1 MVAQEVVVQVRVVVQ
16 EQVVVQEVV
25 VPLDVLVV
33 VVVVVVVVF
42 VVVVVVVVENNL
54 KYLNWIFSIEYLC
67 NIFQANLFEGLT
79 AFVLILFL
87 HKNPIL
93 LLNQYIENRIH

>member
-1 MVAQEVVVQVRVVVQ
+1 MVVQV
-16 EQVVVQEVV
+16 QVVVKKEVLVAV
-25 VPLDVLVV
+25 VAVVGVVAEDVLVV
-33 VVVVVVVVF
+33 VVVAVVL
-42 VVVVVVVVENNL
+42 VVVVVENNL

-87 HKNPIL
+87 HKNLIL

>member
-1 MVAQEVVVQVRVVVQ
+1 MQVQVQVQVLAQEVVVS
-16 EQVVVQEVV
+16 
-25 VPLDVLVV
+25 LDVV
-33 VVVVVVVVF
+33 VVVVVVD
-42 VVVVVVVVENNL
+42 VVVVENNL

-87 HKNPIL
+87 HKNLIL
-93 LLNQYIENRIH
+93 LLNRYIENHIH